1 MGTRSN
7 IFIENLDSTFTGIYC
22 QFDGYL
28 DYNGVVLYQAYQTA
42 EKLQKLIDLGD
53 ISSLG
58 AETIPS
64 PLVEKFGFDYQ
75 SNPEYQ
81 ALSKEEQ
88 ERLQQEA
95 RKDNEQDLP
104 IYTTAYHRDRGEE
117 ELNQMH
123 VQSFQDVIDQQGGMI
138 EYVYVA
144 TRKKDGSLCWYVK
157 SYDHFGFLEDILL
170 EQHLI

>member
-7 IFIENLDSTFTGIYC
+7 IFIENVNGTFTGIYC
-22 QFDGYL
+22 HWDGYL
-28 DYNGVVLYQAYQTA
+28 DYNGVVLYQAYRTP

-75 SNPEYQ
+75 SNPEYR

-88 ERLQQEA
+88 ERLRQEA
-95 RKDNEQDLP
+95 RTDNEQDLP

-117 ELNQMH
+117 LNQMH
-123 VQSFQDVIDQQGGMI
+123 VKSFQDVIDQQGGMI
-138 EYVYVA
+138 EYIYVA

-157 SYDHFGFLEDILL
+157 SYDYFGFLEDTLL

>member
-1 MGTRSN
+1 MATRSN
-7 IFIENLDSTFTGIYC
+7 IFIENVDGTFTGIYC
-22 QFDGYL
+22 HWDGYL
-28 DYNGVVLYQAYQTA
+28 DYNGVILYQAYQTH

-64 PLVEKFGFDYQ
+64 PLVEKFGFDYLANQ
-75 SNPEYQ
+75 KYQ
-81 ALSKEEQ
+81 ALSEEEQ

-95 RKDNEQDLP
+95 RKTNEQDLP

-117 ELNQMH
+117 FNQMQ
-123 VQSFQDVIDQQGGMI
+123 VQSFQDVIDQQGGSI
-138 EYVYVA
+138 EYLYVA
-144 TRKKDGSLCWYVK
+144 TRKKDNSLCWYVK
-157 SYDHFGFLEDILL
+157 SHDHFGFLEDILL

>member
-7 IFIENLDSTFTGIYC
+7 IFIENLDGTYTGIYC
-22 QFDGYL
+22 HWDGYL
-28 DYNGVVLYQAYQTA
+28 DYNGVILYQAYQTS

-58 AETIPS
+58 AEIDPS
-64 PLVEKFGFDYQ
+64 PLVEKFGFDYLANQ
-75 SNPEYQ
+75 EYQ
-81 ALSKEEQ
+81 ALSEKEQ

-117 ELNQMH
+117 LNQMH
-123 VQSFQDVIDQQGGMI
+123 VQSFQDAIDQQGGMI
-138 EYVYVA
+138 EFVYVA
-144 TRKKDGSLCWYVK
+144 TRKPDDSLHWYVK
-157 SYDHFGFLEDILL
+157 SYDYFGFLKDALL
-170 EQHLI
+170 EQNLI